1 MGRVEQAQ
9 KNPATTSARG
19 LKCQTVM
26 RVPASAAGAHGL
38 QPKSL
43 QFVNRHAMSFSI
55 VSGQTPERL
64 TEARPQIYNFFHNF
78 RIRFR

>member
-1 MGRVEQAQ
+1 MKCVEQAQ

-43 QFVNRHAMSFSI
+43 QFVNHNRHALSFSI
-55 VSGQTPERL
+55 VSGQASERPM
-64 TEARPQIYNFFHNF
+64 EA
-78 RIRFR
+78 